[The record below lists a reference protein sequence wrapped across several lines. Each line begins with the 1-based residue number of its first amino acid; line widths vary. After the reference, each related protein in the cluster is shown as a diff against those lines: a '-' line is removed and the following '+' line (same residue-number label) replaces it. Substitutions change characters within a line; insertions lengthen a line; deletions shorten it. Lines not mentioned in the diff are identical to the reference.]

1 MSWSSLDS
9 LSKSIILN
17 FVADMCTPS
26 TLYRSII
33 KSGYH
38 IVCRESVFEDFIDR
52 GFNYLIY
59 LVRRNIGDILDSR
72 SM

>member
-38 IVCRESVFEDFIDR
+38 IVCRESVFED
-52 GFNYLIY
+52 
-59 LVRRNIGDILDSR
+59 ILDSR